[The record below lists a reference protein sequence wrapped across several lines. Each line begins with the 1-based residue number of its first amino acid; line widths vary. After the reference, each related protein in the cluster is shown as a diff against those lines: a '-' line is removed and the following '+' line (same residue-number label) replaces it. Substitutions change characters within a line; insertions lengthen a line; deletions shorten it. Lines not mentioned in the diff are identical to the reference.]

1 MVVRKGVG
9 RRGWYQT
16 LQMAAC
22 IEAVLFFGSDQQQ
35 TVTVA
40 KVVDHSPFMKDTG
53 CDVFCLSAVGT
64 RVLAVSW
71 SERR

>member
-9 RRGWYQT
+9 RRRWYQT

-22 IEAVLFFGSDQQQ
+22 IEAVLFFDQISSRPSPWL
-35 TVTVA
+35 
-40 KVVDHSPFMKDTG
+40 KWGNHSPFMKDTG

-64 RVLAVSW
+64 RVLEVSS